1 MMTSLCPDTPDAKPT
16 TVDAVNA
23 QDVLST
29 TAGTRLTMMLS
40 LGLIVLGTE
49 GLLHHGR
56 HHRSNMH
63 RSNMHGQ
70 WANATEADEIPT
82 VIAQCSVNIPELFEA
97 AGVTGID
104 ATMIHLEHGCCGD
117 EICALGE
124 DADSCAADCPA
135 GTTGQLVWREDEHDH
150 HHHRPH
156 SRDEHDYDHGHGNHE
171 EDAGAAEQP
180 ASPIHEEEDEE
191 SELEA
196 TSRDHRGRRGRGD
209 RHLRIGKQIASAV
222 MGVLGLVLLW
232 SIRQNWVAVLRD
244 FYIVLCPC
252 GRSRPLVGPQEPHVN
267 AIAVVPPSNGKSQSE
282 TVSVV

>member
-16 TVDAVNA
+16 TVDALNA

-29 TAGTRLTMMLS
+29 TAGTRLTMLLS

-49 GLLHHGR
+49 GLLHHAR
-56 HHRSNMH
+56 HH

-82 VIAQCSVNIPELFEA
+82 VIAQCSVNIPELLEA

-124 DADSCAADCPA
+124 DADSCAADCRA
-135 GTTGQLVWREDEHDH
+135 GTTGQLVWREDERDH
-150 HHHRPH
+150 YHHRLH
-156 SRDEHDYDHGHGNHE
+156 SRDEHDYGHGNHE
-171 EDAGAAEQP
+171 EDAEAAEQP
-180 ASPIHEEEDEE
+180 DSPIDEEEDEK
-191 SELEA
+191 SEVGA
-196 TSRDHRGRRGRGD
+196 TSRDHRGRHRGRHGHGD
-209 RHLRIGKQIASAV
+209 GHLSIGKQIACAV
-222 MGVLGLVLLW
+222 MAVFGLVLLW
-232 SIRQNWVAVLRD
+232 SIRQNCVAVLRD

-252 GRSRPLVGPQEPHVN
+252 GRSRPLVGTQEHHVN
-267 AIAVVPPSNGKSQSE
+267 AIAVVPPSNGKRQGG